1 MALHGDF
8 TWFKAMGW
16 ALHKFK
22 PMGWDLKGVGFTL
35 LIEST
40 WSFAYLLLTREGPK
54 FIAHSMALL
63 SLFAQQTY

>member
-22 PMGWDLKGVGFTL
+22 AVGWDLKGVGFTPL
-35 LIEST
+35 EEST
-40 WSFAYLLLTREGPK
+40 WSFADLLLTGEGLK
-54 FIAHSMALL
+54 FIAQSMALL